1 MRQIT
6 RPLTFDDLP
15 TRPPLQGQ
23 PQVSDDIQQTAAL
36 LVGYDKIT
44 RRLVY
49 CNPQGVLHTVSPPVK
64 GIINQITTGAGS
76 TKVFTNITTTEVI
89 IRANPANVDNLWVN
103 LDASAAVDTGY
114 PLEAGEW
121 LKLSI
126 NNLLRLNL
134 YFVGTTTKAIILY
147 TV

>member
-1 MRQIT
+1 MRNIII
-6 RPLTFDDLP
+6 PLTFDDLP
-15 TRPPLQGQ
+15 TRPPFPSQ
-23 PQVSDDIQQTAAL
+23 PQISDDIQQTAAM
-36 LVGYDKIT
+36 LVGFDKVT

-49 CNPQGVLHTVSPPVK
+49 VNPQGVLHSASPPVK
-64 GIINQITTGAGS
+64 GIINQDSTGAAS

-89 IRANPANVDNLWVN
+89 IRANPANIDNLWVN